1 LFFGC
6 FIAVAGVFH
15 YRIARYPTTRSKSLA
30 IPWERYL
37 RILYLASVLIMI
49 RSVLR
54 IVEYVMGQ
62 DGILLAHE
70 IYLYIFDAMLMFIM
84 MVLFN
89 AWHPSKIIHKA
100 RADDVAHLESQDIG
114 YALEINNERAF
125 PKH

>member
-1 LFFGC
+1 
-6 FIAVAGVFH
+6 VAGVFH

-37 RILYLASVLIMI
+37 WVLYLASVLIMI
-49 RSVLR
+49 RSVFR

-62 DGILLAHE
+62 DGVLLAHE
-70 IYLYIFDAMLMFIM
+70 IYLYIFDATLMFIM

-89 AWHPSKIIHKA
+89 IWHPSKIIHKA
-100 RADDVAHLESQDIG
+100 RADDVTHLESQENG
-114 YALEINNERAF
+114 YALENYNERAF